1 MFGFFLL
8 ILFNLTSYFF
18 DLDNFFFF
26 WEWGLFGFTV
36 WEQNWE
42 GEKRG
47 AREHLAGDLLSRKQK
62 ENNRKWSKPSF
73 H

>member
-1 MFGFFLL
+1 
-8 ILFNLTSYFF
+8 
-18 DLDNFFFF
+18 LDNFFFF
-26 WEWGLFGFTV
+26 GEGGLFGFTV